1 MNTNTLIN
9 LGCTGDRKTTT
20 VEMPEQFR
28 PAYRNMMSIFLKQDH
43 NIEKAYIQVKDNN
56 LSFALHAKN
65 GNVLF
70 VKLNELTKKTRLPI
84 EGDFLLEGTSDPESN
99 SLLRKRIYTPGVYAN
114 ATEQG
119 VIPISPSGRSGYNRN
134 TRRVNRNT
142 QTYNL
147 ELGLTAFAIPLVW
160 RSVKGVHGHFCDIV
174 TSRTTNPPVGNQ
186 PMTSYLLEHGA
197 TTNLPLTSHAC
208 YASTSNNY
216 SSGYNVNSLS
226 LIHSIKNE
234 SIVKDALPNDYDIAN
249 LAFLCEMPRGTIRK
263 AISKIK
269 KSKPFGKLN
278 VLYDTTNDKVVVR
291 VLNGTSEVQTT
302 SISNNIIYTSP
313 DNISGSSSIT
323 YPTWFDVVETKRQV
337 PSVSNFTLTNVTN
350 SLQPQELFGVTK
362 SGAIVYGLKTESA
375 TIMTSLSTLETS
387 PAFDKDALDKTAVA
401 VIKKRKTKSVK
412 APIVLSEEE
421 ILVQVMAQAVLRD
434 EPFYAKWKE
443 VSDRYCTDRNEP
455 KVVDVQKVFLNYFLQ
470 TTSSGGTVSDE
481 DRTEFNRLK

>member
-28 PAYRNMMSIFLKQDH
+28 PAYRNMMSIFLKQGH

-56 LSFALHAKN
+56 LSFALHAKI

-70 VKLNELTKKTRLPI
+70 VKLNELTKENRLPI
-84 EGDFLLEGTSDPESN
+84 EGDFLLEGTSDPETK
-99 SLLRKRIYTPGVYAN
+99 SLLKKRIYTPGINAN
-114 ATEQG
+114 SNEQSD
-119 VIPISPSGRSGYNRN
+119 IPIGPMVRGGYNYNYN
-134 TRRVNRNT
+134 TRRVNSTT
-142 QTYNL
+142 QMYNI
-147 ELGLTAFAIPLVW
+147 ELGLTAFAIPLAW
-160 RSVKGVHGHFCDIV
+160 RPVKGVYGSFRDIV
-174 TSRTTNPPVGNQ
+174 TNVSSIPGVTGQ
-186 PMTSYLLEHGA
+186 PTTSYLLEHGA
-197 TTNLPLTSHAC
+197 TTNLPLTSHAY
-208 YASTSNNY
+208 YAS
-216 SSGYNVNSLS
+216 GYDVNSLS

-263 AISKIK
+263 AITKIK
-269 KSKPFGKLN
+269 KSKPFGELN
-278 VLYDTTNDKVVVR
+278 VLYDTTNGKVVVR
-291 VLNGTSEVQTT
+291 VLNGISEVQTT

-323 YPTWFDVVETKRQV
+323 YPTWFDAVETKRQV

-362 SGAIVYGLKTESA
+362 SGAIVYGLKTETA

-387 PAFDKDALDKTAVA
+387 PTFDKDALDKTAVA

-455 KVVDVQKVFLNYFLQ
+455 KVADVQKVFLNYFLQ

-481 DRTEFNRLK
+481 DRTEFERLK

>member
-20 VEMPEQFR
+20 VEIPEQFR
-28 PAYRNMMSIFLKQDH
+28 SAYRNMMSIFLKQDY

-56 LSFALHAKN
+56 LSFALHAKI

-84 EGDFLLEGTSDPESN
+84 EGDFLLEGTSDPESK
-99 SLLRKRIYTPGVYAN
+99 SRLRRNIYTPGVHAN
-114 ATEQG
+114 ANEQSD
-119 VIPISPSGRSGYNRN
+119 IPISPSGRSGYNHN
-134 TRRVNRNT
+134 TRRVNNT
-142 QTYNL
+142 TQIYNL
-147 ELGLTAFAIPLVW
+147 ELGLTGFAIPLAW
-160 RSVKGVHGHFCDIV
+160 SPIKGVHGYFCDIV
-174 TSRTTNPPVGNQ
+174 TSELRSPSSGNQ

-197 TTNLPLTSHAC
+197 TTNLPLTSHAY
-208 YASTSNNY
+208 YAS
-216 SSGYNVNSLS
+216 GFDVNSLS

-234 SIVKDALPNDYDIAN
+234 SIVKNALPNDYDIAN

-263 AISKIK
+263 AITKIK
-269 KSKPFGKLN
+269 KSKPFGELN
-278 VLYDTTNDKVVVR
+278 VLYDTTNGKVVVR
-291 VLNGTSEVQTT
+291 VLNETSEVQTT

-323 YPTWFDVVETKRQV
+323 YPTWFDAVETRRQV
-337 PSVSNFTLTNVTN
+337 PSVNNFTLTDSTD

-362 SGAIVYGLKTESA
+362 SGAIVYGLKTETA
-375 TIMTSLSTLETS
+375 TIMTSLSNLETS

-421 ILVQVMAQAVLRD
+421 LLTQVMAQAVLRD
-434 EPFYAKWKE
+434 EPFYVKWKE

-455 KVVDVQKVFLNYFLQ
+455 KVADLQKVFLNYFLQ
-470 TTSSGGTVSDE
+470 TTGSGGTITDE
-481 DRTEFNRLK
+481 DRDEFNRLK

>member
-43 NIEKAYIQVKDNN
+43 NIEKVYIQVKDNN
-56 LSFALHAKN
+56 LSFALHAKI

-84 EGDFLLEGTSDPESN
+84 EGDFLLEGTSDPESK
-99 SLLRKRIYTPGVYAN
+99 SLLRKRIYTPGIHAN
-114 ATEQG
+114 SNEQSD
-119 VIPISPSGRSGYNRN
+119 IPISPSGRRGYHHN
-134 TRRVNRNT
+134 TRRVNNT
-142 QTYNL
+142 TQVYNL
-147 ELGLTAFAIPLVW
+147 ELGLTAFAIPLAW
-160 RSVKGVHGHFCDIV
+160 RPVKGVHGYFRDIV
-174 TSRTTNPPVGNQ
+174 TNESRTPPVGNQ

-197 TTNLPLTSHAC
+197 TTNLPLTSHAY
-208 YASTSNNY
+208 YAS
-216 SSGYNVNSLS
+216 GFDVNSLS

-263 AISKIK
+263 AITKIK
-269 KSKPFGKLN
+269 KSKPFGELN
-278 VLYDTTNDKVVVR
+278 VLYDTTNGKVVVR

-323 YPTWFDVVETKRQV
+323 YPTWFDAVETTRQV
-337 PSVSNFTLTNVTN
+337 PSVNNFTLTDSTD

-362 SGAIVYGLKTESA
+362 SGAIVYGLKTETA
-375 TIMTSLSTLETS
+375 TIMTSLSSLETS

-421 ILVQVMAQAVLRD
+421 ILAQVMAQAVLRD

-455 KVVDVQKVFLNYFLQ
+455 KVADLQKVFLNYFLQ
-470 TTSSGGTVSDE
+470 TTGSGGTITDE
-481 DRTEFNRLK
+481 DRDEFNRLK

>member
-20 VEMPEQFR
+20 VEIPEQFR
-28 PAYRNMMSIFLKQDH
+28 SAYRNMMSIFLKQDY

-56 LSFALHAKN
+56 LSFALHAKI

-84 EGDFLLEGTSDPESN
+84 EGDFLLEGTSDPESK
-99 SLLRKRIYTPGVYAN
+99 SLLRKRIYTPGVHAN
-114 ATEQG
+114 SNEQSD
-119 VIPISPSGRSGYNRN
+119 IPISPAGRSGYNHN
-134 TRRVNRNT
+134 TRRVNNIT
-142 QTYNL
+142 QMYNL
-147 ELGLTAFAIPLVW
+147 ELGLTAFAIPLAW
-160 RSVKGVHGHFCDIV
+160 SPIKGVHGYFRDIV
-174 TSRTTNPPVGNQ
+174 TNEPRTPPVGNQ

-197 TTNLPLTSHAC
+197 TTNLPLTSHAY
-208 YASTSNNY
+208 YAS
-216 SSGYNVNSLS
+216 GFDVNSLS

-234 SIVKDALPNDYDIAN
+234 SIVKHALPNDYDIAN

-263 AISKIK
+263 AITKIK
-269 KSKPFGKLN
+269 KSKPFGELN
-278 VLYDTTNDKVVVR
+278 VLYDTTNGKVVVR
-291 VLNGTSEVQTT
+291 VLNETSEVQTT

-323 YPTWFDVVETKRQV
+323 YPTWFDAVETRRQV
-337 PSVSNFTLTNVTN
+337 PSVNNFTLTDSTD

-362 SGAIVYGLKTESA
+362 SGAIVYGLKTETA
-375 TIMTSLSTLETS
+375 TIMTSLSNLETS

-421 ILVQVMAQAVLRD
+421 LLVQVMAQAVLRD
-434 EPFYAKWKE
+434 EPFYVKWKE

-455 KVVDVQKVFLNYFLQ
+455 KVADLQKVFLNYFLQ
-470 TTSSGGTVSDE
+470 TTGSGGTITDE
-481 DRTEFNRLK
+481 DRDEFNRLK